1 MHFSKEAGNLNLA
14 ILKVKKMI
22 LWKSL
27 AGNDGFGCPLA
38 VKTGSLRKTLKGD
51 MIRRKGER

>member
-1 MHFSKEAGNLNLA
+1 MHLA

-27 AGNDGFGCPLA
+27 AGNDGFGCHLA